1 MGRRWGGGL
10 DSGWRLDGHH
20 FIEKGKVFPVCG
32 NTYHMLHDTRFAP
45 HFEQCWTA
53 RASPC
58 LSSTLGCMSC
68 PMTSMGA
75 GFALRGCPLELAAL
89 SPPSAAAVMVLSPDY
104 PPTVLSAHCAVSRC
118 ACSSLTV
125 LCPTSVLSLSHH
137 GAACLTVL
145 SGS

>member
-1 MGRRWGGGL
+1 
-10 DSGWRLDGHH
+10 
-20 FIEKGKVFPVCG
+20 
-32 NTYHMLHDTRFAP
+32 
-45 HFEQCWTA
+45 
-53 RASPC
+53 
-58 LSSTLGCMSC
+58 
-68 PMTSMGA
+68 MTSLGA

-89 SPPSAAAVMVLSPDY
+89 SPPSAAAVTVLSPDY

-145 SGS
+145 SRPGPDPLAVLSTTMLFPHTGNQYILCAYPSMLGYQSNK